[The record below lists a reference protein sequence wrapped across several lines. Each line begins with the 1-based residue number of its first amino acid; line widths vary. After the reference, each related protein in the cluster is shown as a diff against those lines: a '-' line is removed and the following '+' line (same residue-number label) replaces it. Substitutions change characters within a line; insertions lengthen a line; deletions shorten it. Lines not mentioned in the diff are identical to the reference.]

1 LHRCYNVNEVVGTC
15 DDGWFAMRL
24 ICPNCDAEYEVDG
37 SVIPETG
44 RDVQCSN
51 CGHAW
56 FQLSPEVEAEMAAE
70 EALFDAPPA
79 EVVPDAA
86 SAGRSLDETV
96 LAVLREEA
104 EREVSARQSEGI
116 ETQVEMGLQAGN
128 SAEDATAARIARLK
142 GLDMARGAAKPQ
154 TRREMLPEIDAINS
168 TLRASSE
175 TRAGAAAA
183 VSATMEPV
191 RARRGGFRNGFVLIV
206 LLAAIG
212 MAAYALAPK
221 IAAQMPATAGAMQ
234 AYVAAVDAGRVGFDG
249 LLKSAIG
256 FLRGLAGGSA

>member
-1 LHRCYNVNEVVGTC
+1 
-15 DDGWFAMRL
+15 MRL

-37 SVIPETG
+37 SVIPDTG

-56 FQLSPEVEAEMAAE
+56 FQMSPAVEAEIAAE

-79 EVVPDAA
+79 EAA
-86 SAGRSLDETV
+86 PELAPVGRSLDETV

-116 ETQVEMGLQAGN
+116 ETQVEMGLQAG
-128 SAEDATAARIARLK
+128 SAAEEATAARIARLK
-142 GLDMARGAAKPQ
+142 GLDVARGAGKPQ

-175 TRAGAAAA
+175 SRGGAAAA
-183 VSATMEPV
+183 VSATMAMP
-191 RARRGGFRNGFVLIV
+191 RTRQAGFRNGFVLIV
-206 LLAAIG
+206 MVAAIG
-212 MAAYALAPK
+212 MAAYVLAPR

-234 AYVAAVDAGRVGFDG
+234 AYVAAVDAGRVGLDG
-249 LLKSAIG
+249 VMRSVIG